1 MNGDTMNYVVR
12 KTKELTEIP
21 NCRSELK
28 KAAQDW
34 LDAVGTD
41 REGQMAKIYVAS
53 MEENLM
59 PIDGLIFFAESEA
72 GKGVFGDRAAG
83 VAAHARQIKEEG
95 AKYCDC
101 PACKAVAE
109 ILEKK
114 ECILGM

>member
-1 MNGDTMNYVVR
+1 MDGDMRNYVVH
-12 KTKELTEIP
+12 KTKELTEAP
-21 NCRSELK
+21 TCRSELK
-28 KAAQDW
+28 KAAEGW

-59 PIDGLIFFAESEA
+59 PIDGLISFAESEA
-72 GKGVFGDRAAG
+72 GKGVFGDRADG
-83 VAAHARQIKEEG
+83 VAAHARKIKGEG

-109 ILEKK
+109 ILAKK
-114 ECILGM
+114 QCILGM